1 MSAIRDAIKEA
12 SRLSR
17 MRMGNAVSEYIEF
30 ESLRASDG
38 TPVRLA
44 QVPLTEAE
52 VQLGVIAA
60 ANVDLPTTNNMAE
73 MTARNR
79 AAQVSDVWHSLRE
92 PDDLSVKAFESPDEL
107 ASTLSP
113 SEIDHAVDSLAVMM
127 DYASPSLDGLS
138 QAVLDDLKVAFAATD
153 WSGLSGRRWAAVKLC
168 CQVLLPELLQ
178 AKLSGSTSTE
188 SSTPTND
195 ESESTSPVSPN

>member
-1 MSAIRDAIKEA
+1 MSTIREAIKDA

-17 MRMGNAVSEYIEF
+17 MRMGNAVFEYIEF
-30 ESLRASDG
+30 DSIRNEDG
-38 TPVRLA
+38 VVRFA

-52 VQLGVIAA
+52 VQQGVLAA
-60 ANVDLPTTNNMAE
+60 ANVDLPATNNMAE

-79 AAQVSDVWHSLRE
+79 AAQVSDVWCSLRE
-92 PDDLSVKAFESPDEL
+92 PDDLNSKAFESPEEL
-107 ASTLSP
+107 ANILTP
-113 SEIDHAVDSLAVMM
+113 SEIDHAVDSLAAMM

-138 QAVLDDLKVAFAATD
+138 EKDLDELKKDFAAAD

-178 AKLSGSTSTE
+178 AKLSGSTSTA
-188 SSTPTND
+188 SSTPTSD
-195 ESESTSPVSPN
+195 EGEST